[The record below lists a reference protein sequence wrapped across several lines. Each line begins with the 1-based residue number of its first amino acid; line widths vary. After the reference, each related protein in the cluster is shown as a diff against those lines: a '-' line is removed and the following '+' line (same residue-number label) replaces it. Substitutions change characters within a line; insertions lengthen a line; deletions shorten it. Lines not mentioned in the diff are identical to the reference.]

1 MAAPIPLAPT
11 SLPVRKKRRRLRWVL
26 IGLFVLLLVGLWLA
40 PGVLAKTGYKDQFVA
55 ELTGDVNGTVTVGE
69 VSLNW
74 LHPVTAFDLSV
85 TDTSGNTVLSAK
97 KVSTSK
103 TLLSL
108 LLDRSDLGTLRVEQP
123 RAEVAFA
130 GGSTNVQQAFAKY
143 LEPKADAKPSR
154 PAVSVELVDGTVRL
168 TDTRGATELTGVNGT
183 VGLPAGDQPITF
195 TLTATAGGPVSAE
208 GQVGSNNKV
217 SLDAEG
223 FDLSSLAPAVRH
235 FAPDVAA
242 GGKLRSKLVATWSPK
257 ERGLPAFTLD
267 GDVTLSDVSLSA
279 PPLGDKPV
287 RLASADMPVSATFDG
302 QTLKV
307 SKLNVTCDV
316 GTVGFAGEYDT
327 SATPEAL
334 LNQTG
339 LTFAADI
346 DLAKLGGVAPGL
358 LRLKPGTELT
368 RGRVTANVTSTK
380 GDRGVTWGGSVLASS
395 IEGKRDGKTLTWDQP
410 LSVTFAGRVRP
421 DGLPAFDKLVVQSD
435 FIGAQARGEP
445 EEFDAIANIDLD
457 KLSRHLE
464 ELLDLNGLKMQGF
477 ANNLLV
483 QVRPT
488 AGGGFTLTAGGTV
501 TNLVVRDS
509 SGVLVS
515 DPKLVLDAK
524 ADGDIKGGTVR
535 IASGTASVTA
545 GTDTCSLTLLEPVTD
560 VKQFQTGRA
569 SVALTG
575 DLNRWRG
582 RVGRLVSWPND
593 WAIGGTATEATGV
606 VSLGKVITAEQVKVS
621 VTDGHFRGVGLA
633 IDEPTLRVHTV
644 EPDGIITFDPKS
656 GAVTFTRTSV
666 ACQTISGAVAKLDF
680 TANAKG
686 EYGMTGK
693 ANVVARLDRVQTTLQ
708 LQSAKDLSDQFR
720 GTATGPVEVVAPT
733 FDRMAFTVD
742 LAVDKFEFGPPAKP
756 TWAEPWAK
764 VKGGV
769 AYQFSNDTLTLTNAV
784 VERDGLTL
792 SGTGAIA
799 KVTTEAVLDVSGT
812 LGYDLAKV
820 EPVLKRYLGKTAA
833 ASGKDTK
840 PFKATGG
847 VLAGKPVT
855 VEPSKLSGNA
865 GLSWTSLRAYG
876 FDVGSGELTATADRG
891 RVTAT
896 PVRATFGG
904 GTVTAEPTLKMSPGA
919 YDLSFKPGKV
929 VDKAKLT
936 PAVCAEA
943 LGYAL
948 PAIANAAQADGV
960 VSFDLGDNSFPLTDP
975 AAGSFKGTLTI
986 HEGAVSPGPVVT
998 EVLNVLGVGTPT
1010 VQLAKGSAVPV
1021 ELKNGRV
1028 THSNFGLVVGGTTV
1042 STSGS
1047 VGTDGTLDL
1056 TVSVPI
1062 GMTLAEK
1069 VIPNQP
1075 TAQKAIAR
1083 QLLAIKVKGTLT
1095 KPQLDLDGMQKQVQ
1109 AAVTGAA
1116 KDVVKDK
1123 SQELLDDAVKKGL
1136 DKLFKKK

>member
-1 MAAPIPLAPT
+1 MAD
-11 SLPVRKKRRRLRWVL
+11 PVPPVKKRRRWLRWVL
-26 IGLFVLLLVGLWLA
+26 LVLFVLLLVGVWLA
-40 PGVLAKTGYKDQFVA
+40 PGILAKTAYKDKIVA
-55 ELTGDVNGTVTVGE
+55 DLTGDVRGTVTVGE

-85 TDTSGNTVLSAK
+85 TDANGKAVLSAK

-108 LLDRSDLGTLRVEQP
+108 LLDRTDLGTLRVEQP
-123 RAEVAFA
+123 RAEIAFA
-130 GGSTNVQQAFAKY
+130 GGATNVQQVFAKY
-143 LEPKADAKPSR
+143 MEGESTSAR
-154 PAVSVELVDGTVRL
+154 PTVSVELVDGTVRL
-168 TDTRGATELTGVNGT
+168 ADAKGATELTGVSGT
-183 VGLPAGDQPITF
+183 VGIPAGDRPITF
-195 TLTATAGGPVSAE
+195 KLTATAGGPVSAE
-208 GQVGSNNKV
+208 GQIGGDNKV
-217 SLDAEG
+217 SLDAAD
-223 FDLSSLAPAVRH
+223 FDLNSLAPAARH
-235 FAPDVAA
+235 FIPDVAA
-242 GGKLRSKLVATWSPK
+242 GGKLNSKLVATWTPK
-257 ERGLPAFTLD
+257 EKGLPAFTVD
-267 GDVTLSDVSLSA
+267 GDVRLSDVSLSA
-279 PPLGDKPV
+279 PPLGDRPV
-287 RLASADMPVSATFDG
+287 RLTSADMPVSATFDG
-302 QTLKV
+302 KLLKV
-307 SKLNVTCDV
+307 AKLNVTCDV

-327 SATPEAL
+327 TGTPEAL

-346 DLAKLGGVAPGL
+346 DMAKLGAVAPGL
-358 LRLKPGTELT
+358 LRLKPGTQLT

-380 GDRGVTWGGSVLASS
+380 GDRGVVWVGSVLASS

-464 ELLDLNGLKMQGF
+464 ELLDLNGLKLQGF
-477 ANNLLV
+477 ANRLLV
-483 QVRPT
+483 QVRPK

-501 TNLVVRDS
+501 TNLVVRDNT
-509 SGVLVS
+509 GVLVS
-515 DPKLVLDAK
+515 DPKLVLEAT
-524 ADGDIKGGTVR
+524 ATGDIKGGTVR
-535 IASGTASVTA
+535 IDSGTANVTA
-545 GTDTCSLTLLEPVTD
+545 DTDTFKLTLLDPVAD
-560 VKQFQTGRA
+560 VKQFQSGKA
-569 SVALTG
+569 NVALTG

-582 RVGRLVSWPND
+582 RVGKLVSWPGD

-606 VSLGKVITAEQVKVS
+606 VSLGTVITAERVKVS
-621 VTDGHFRGVGLA
+621 ITDAHFRGVGLA
-633 IDEPTLRVHTV
+633 IDEPTLKVHTV
-644 EPDGIITFDPKS
+644 EPDGRITFDPKA
-656 GAVTFTRTSV
+656 GAVSFTKTAV
-666 ACQTISGAVAKLDF
+666 ACQTVSGAVAKLDV
-680 TANAKG
+680 TPNAKG
-686 EYGMTGK
+686 EYGMSGK
-693 ANVVARLDRVQTTLQ
+693 ANVVACLDRVQKTLQ

-720 GTATGPVEVVAPT
+720 GTATGPVEVAAPT
-733 FDRMAFTVD
+733 FDRMAFVVD
-742 LAVDKFEFGPPAKP
+742 LAVDKFEFGPPTKP
-756 TWAEPWAK
+756 TWTEPWAK

-769 AYQFSNDTLTLTNAV
+769 AYQFSTDTLTLTNTV
-784 VERDGLTL
+784 VERDGLTVSG
-792 SGTGAIA
+792 SGTIA
-799 KVTTEAVLDVSGT
+799 KVTTECVLDVSGT
-812 LGYDLAKV
+812 LGYDLATV
-820 EPVLKRYLGKTAA
+820 EPLLKQYLGKTAA

-840 PFKATGG
+840 PFRATGG
-847 VLAGKPVT
+847 VLGGKPVT
-855 VEPSKLSGNA
+855 VEASHLSGNA

-876 FDVGSGELTATADRG
+876 FEVGRSELTATADRG
-891 RVTAT
+891 RVTVT
-896 PVRATFGG
+896 PIRATFGG
-904 GTVTAEPTLKMSPGA
+904 GTVTAEPTLKLMPGA
-919 YDLSFKPGKV
+919 YDLSFKPGRV
-929 VDKAKLT
+929 VEKAKLT

-998 EVLNVLGVGTPT
+998 QVLNVLGVSTPT

-1021 ELKNGRV
+1021 EMKNGRV

-1062 GMTLAEK
+1062 GLTLAEK
-1069 VIPNQP
+1069 VIPNQ
-1075 TAQKAIAR
+1075 AAVQRAIAK

-1109 AAVTGAA
+1109 AAVAGAA

-1123 SQELLDDAVKKGL
+1123 GEELLDDAVKKGL
-1136 DKLFKKK
+1136 DKLFKRK